1 MFKSLF
7 IVNRFHFFLF
17 MASIS
22 CISQN
27 IRKIRKKYKSDKSK
41 PSCFKFC
48 ILWTH
53 EISIGSLDSL
63 CPLQT
68 PKHTLFFFF
77 FAHTQWI
84 VLGSDENHYT
94 NFAVPVFISSSPAV
108 IWDKEMDTWQALL
121 PPEKEMNNNPVSSN
135 CASAKRTFPDG
146 TLDMQHTC
154 THTQTYTLRGTSVC
168 LSIYIYIHACIPKF

>member
-1 MFKSLF
+1 MTNQNLHVLNSASFEPMKYPLDPWTACVPF
-7 IVNRFHFFLF
+7 RLPNTHF
-17 MASIS
+17 
-22 CISQN
+22 
-27 IRKIRKKYKSDKSK
+27 
-41 PSCFKFC
+41 
-48 ILWTH
+48 
-53 EISIGSLDSL
+53 
-63 CPLQT
+63 
-68 PKHTLFFFF
+68 FFFF

-154 THTQTYTLRGTSVC
+154 THTHTDIHTERDIC
-168 LSIYIYIHACIPKF
+168 LSIYLYIHTCMHT